1 MFIIAT
7 ATGPNLSTLASS
19 VSHKTE
25 IQLEKLA
32 NESIFKILENA
43 RVYLKNFLDSKG
55 W

>member
-7 ATGPNLSTLASS
+7 ATGPNPSTLASN
-19 VSHKTE
+19 VNHKIE

-43 RVYLKNFLDSKG
+43 RTYLRNFLDSKG